1 MQSILP
7 LHQQYC
13 EYSLTFKGLS
23 KRTLKNEYYVFKQF
37 VSHTNLN
44 HPDQITKSIIERY
57 ITEKKVYQNW
67 SAKTIKN
74 TLQAFN
80 NFFKF
85 YVSQGYGNINPVEDI
100 PKPRIPKR
108 LPKYIP
114 KEDALKLIEWTYV
127 AKFRYTFERI
137 RARAIISTFLF
148 TGVRQGEL
156 LSLKVSDIMLDE
168 KVLRVENGKGGKD
181 RLIPLNAR
189 LIGIL
194 QEYLQ
199 ERQKRKKMSMYFFTS
214 LRFDKQM
221 SQSVIKR
228 LFIKLQKDLGFKV
241 YPHLLR
247 HTFATLMLQGGC
259 GIYSLSKMMGHGDIK
274 TTTIYLS
281 LTTGHLNEQINKHPL
296 SFTPIQPLK
305 KIF

>member
-1 MQSILP
+1 MNNILI

-13 EYSLTFKGLS
+13 DYSLTFRGLS
-23 KRTLKNEYYVFKQF
+23 SRTLRNEYYVFRQF
-37 VSHTNLN
+37 VNHTKLN
-44 HPDQITKSIIERY
+44 HPQEITKSIVERY
-57 ITEKKVYQNW
+57 ITEKKIYHNC

-85 YVSQGYGNINPVEDI
+85 YVSQGYGTVNPVKDI
-100 PKPRIPKR
+100 PKPRLPKR

-114 KEDALKLIEWTYV
+114 KDDALKLIEWTYV
-127 AKFRYTFERI
+127 AKFRYKFEKI
-137 RARAIISTFLF
+137 RARTIIATFLF

-156 LSLKVSDIMLDE
+156 LGLKMSDIRLHE

-181 RLIPLNAR
+181 RLIPLNTR
-189 LIGIL
+189 LVQIL
-194 QEYLQ
+194 QEYLH
-199 ERQKRKKMSMYFFTS
+199 EREKREKMSIYFFTS

-228 LFIKLQKDLGFKV
+228 LFLRLQKDVGFKV
-241 YPHLLR
+241 HPHLLR
-247 HTFATLMLQGGC
+247 HTFATLMLQGNC
-259 GIYSLSKMMGHGDIK
+259 DLYSLSNMMGHSDIK

-281 LTTGHLNEQINKHPL
+281 LTTGHLTEKINKHPL
-296 SFTPIQPLK
+296 SFTPIQPPRTT
-305 KIF
+305 F